1 MLALRIDPVE
11 DTPGDV
17 GQYVR
22 RFAEWKAVAKYPEL
36 VANVY
41 LLKADRTALRL
52 NSSLRRFE
60 PEQWPIWF
68 EPLRPEL
75 RRISEA
81 FLRSRTLQTP
91 HGVFGIDD
99 PAAGW
104 RFEPSIP
111 ALFHLVISGDAR
123 EKSVDWIA
131 IELSAEQI
139 RTRVLPDLSRTYFQG
154 TDGLDYLVAVISDHE
169 PGGAH
174 REVMYSSDPGFGDP
188 EPTDADGTIDLFGRP
203 QDAPSGSPVRV
214 FHTPADK
221 KGPDPLAK
229 IAWFPFLRGTHEGI
243 DWRLAVRHRR
253 GGALGAFVVEMRRRD
268 RAIGFGVSW
277 CWRSIWRC

>member
-1 MLALRIDPVE
+1 MEGRSEVSRA
-11 DTPGDV
+11 G
-17 GQYVR
+17 GQRV
-22 RFAEWKAVAKYPEL
+22 FM
-36 VANVY
+36 
-41 LLKADRTALRL
+41 KADRTALRL

-169 PGGAH
+169 PGDAH

-214 FHTPADK
+214 FRP
-221 KGPDPLAK
+221 
-229 IAWFPFLRGTHEGI
+229 
-243 DWRLAVRHRR
+243 RR
-253 GGALGAFVVEMRRRD
+253 TTRD
-268 RAIGFGVSW
+268 RTHWGKSPGFLFFAERTRASIGGW
-277 CWRSIWRC
+277 P